1 MFWVFGKRLVVS
13 SQVCSVAWPM
23 NTDDKCS
30 NAEMN
35 VCIYGLGHARVDRC
49 IRWCIVLRVS
59 RCGEVGPWKCPWPL
73 LIMTLLIFNVF
84 IIPNWE
90 ISSSACKHKI
100 FTWSASAA
108 GIVYPRFTHSDG
120 SGRGN
125 PWNGSWCDAISCQC
139 LLPNVINSMFRVKL
153 CHSCSLLPLVLGK
166 LLGEKDFAKTCFI
179 FFLFLKHLNSVSD
192 HTGVLL

>member
-1 MFWVFGKRLVVS
+1 MEVPMAS
-13 SQVCSVAWPM
+13 SYYDS
-23 NTDDKCS
+23 
-30 NAEMN
+30 
-35 VCIYGLGHARVDRC
+35 
-49 IRWCIVLRVS
+49 
-59 RCGEVGPWKCPWPL
+59 
-73 LIMTLLIFNVF
+73 LLIFNVF
-84 IIPNWE
+84 VIPNWE

-108 GIVYPRFTHSDG
+108 GIVYPRFAHSDG

-166 LLGEKDFAKTCFI
+166 LLGERTLQRHASSFS
-179 FFLFLKHLNSVSD
+179 FF
-192 HTGVLL
+192 

>member
-1 MFWVFGKRLVVS
+1 MQQCRNECVHLRFRTRTCRQVYSLVHCPKGEQMWRGGAMEVPMAS
-13 SQVCSVAWPM
+13 SYYDS
-23 NTDDKCS
+23 
-30 NAEMN
+30 
-35 VCIYGLGHARVDRC
+35 
-49 IRWCIVLRVS
+49 
-59 RCGEVGPWKCPWPL
+59 
-73 LIMTLLIFNVF
+73 LLIFNVF
-84 IIPNWE
+84 VIPNWE

-179 FFLFLKHLNSVSD
+179 FFLFLKALEFCIWSYRCTIIMSISAS
-192 HTGVLL
+192 